1 MGNQIHPRKEM
12 TTQILILK
20 EKFLPHI
27 NRKSLIPTSLEIFEH
42 LKWS

>member
-1 MGNQIHPRKEM
+1 MGKRNDNTDFDFGRKN
-12 TTQILILK
+12 
-20 EKFLPHI
+20 FAAYI